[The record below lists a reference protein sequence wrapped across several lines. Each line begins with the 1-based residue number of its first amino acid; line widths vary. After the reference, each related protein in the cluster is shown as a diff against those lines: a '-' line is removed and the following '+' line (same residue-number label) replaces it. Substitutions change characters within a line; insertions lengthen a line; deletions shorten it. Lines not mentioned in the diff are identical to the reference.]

1 MTQMLQLSVIQI
13 DAMYKYLHTID
24 HRINLCIVRGNAI
37 QCNIYMMHV
46 QTLITQWVAMLVCLL
61 GIIVST
67 LAGWHDQLY
76 QHKCGGIYQVS
87 VLVGQLYLYECE
99 VYLKHR

>member
-24 HRINLCIVRGNAI
+24 PGINSCIVLGNAR

-67 LAGWHDQLY
+67 LADTIN
-76 QHKCGGIYQVS
+76 CINTNV
-87 VLVGQLYLYECE
+87 E
-99 VYLKHR
+99 VFIRSAIGTAEFVAVNMCI